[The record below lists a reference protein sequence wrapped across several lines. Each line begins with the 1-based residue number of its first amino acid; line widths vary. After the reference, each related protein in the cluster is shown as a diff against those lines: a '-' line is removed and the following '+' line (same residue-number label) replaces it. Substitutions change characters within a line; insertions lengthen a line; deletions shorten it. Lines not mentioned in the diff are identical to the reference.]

1 MGRIEYHKLVRD
13 KIPDIIKAS
22 GKVCKTE
29 ILSDEDYLKMVDA
42 KLDEEL
48 AEYHQDQ
55 NLEELADLLE
65 VLLAAT
71 EARGYTVAD
80 LELMRKKKAAE
91 RGGFAK
97 KLLLKEVSDPMDPS
111 RPTVKLSLV
120 IEAIE
125 MADDNSTA
133 YYDLE
138 NQELLWYM
146 EDFGWSNEEDAE
158 ETEAMVEEGWRT
170 RFFKLPGKFD
180 IDEYS
185 IMESYIYDEIPAGAV
200 QDQFEY
206 AIRGRGA
213 FRRFRNLLD
222 RLGITQEW
230 YDYLDKAHKELAIEW
245 CEEHKFNYME

>member
-1 MGRIEYHKLVRD
+1 M
-13 KIPDIIKAS
+13 
-22 GKVCKTE
+22 
-29 ILSDEDYLKMVDA
+29 
-42 KLDEEL
+42 
-48 AEYHQDQ
+48 
-55 NLEELADLLE
+55 
-65 VLLAAT
+65 
-71 EARGYTVAD
+71 
-80 LELMRKKKAAE
+80 
-91 RGGFAK
+91 
-97 KLLLKEVSDPMDPS
+97 
-111 RPTVKLSLV
+111 

-146 EDFGWSNEEDAE
+146 EDLGWSNEEDAE